1 MIQSETML
9 TVFGVILLGLSWG
22 LSTSYILS
30 EQPRSK
36 LLGAYIPF
44 LMNMAVMSYISY
56 GLFDASKVS
65 SNVKLGILF
74 LFIVLSFI
82 ELHFLYDKPSTFYGV
97 PVALGIVSLANLFR
111 LYFIVSM
118 NCDFARSLF
127 VVTAASIIEPS
138 KVQDTFLRTDA
149 PNWDKAYNTFEQTL
163 KKTSLNDDER
173 LEQINKFRAAWGKAP
188 KDVVLKGGRR

>member
-30 EQPRSK
+30 EDPTSK
-36 LLGAYIPF
+36 LLGAYLPF

-74 LFIVLSFI
+74 LFILLSFI

-97 PVALGIVSLANLFR
+97 PVALGVVTMANLFR

-118 NCDFARSLF
+118 NCDFAKSLF
-127 VVTAASIIEPS
+127 VITAASIIEPS
-138 KVQDTFLRTDA
+138 KVQEPTNA
-149 PNWDKAYNTFEQTL
+149 PNWDKAYSTFEQTL
-163 KKTSLNDDER
+163 KKTSLTDDER
-173 LEQINKFRAAWGKAP
+173 LEQINKFRAAWGKMP